1 VASIEKYDTSADVAA
16 EAARSAI
23 AVLKQAID
31 TFGEARWVLAG
42 GSSPMAA
49 YKVIVAEYPDALDW
63 SKVVAVIGDERA
75 VGVESPDSNWGQV
88 TPLLFGT
95 PQTASVRGLRPVTE
109 EGAEIAASR
118 YNEELGSLVAD
129 GDTAPRFDL
138 AWLGVGEDGHTL
150 SLFPGHPEFKE
161 NDEDLVV
168 PIHNS
173 PKPPSDRITLTVKA
187 LTNTV
192 NAVIFATGAGKK
204 DALARALSEKTLPI
218 ARVSS
223 VLESGGAGVRWLFD
237 AAAAS

>member
-1 VASIEKYDTSADVAA
+1 VASIEKYETSADVAA

-49 YKVIVAEYPDALDW
+49 YKIIVADYANALDW

-95 PQTASVRGLRPVTE
+95 PTTGAVRGLRPVTE
-109 EGAEIAASR
+109 QGAEIAATR
-118 YNEELGSLVAD
+118 YNAEIGALV
-129 GDTAPRFDL
+129 GPGETAPRFDL
-138 AWLGVGEDGHTL
+138 VWLGVGEDGHTL
-150 SLFPGHPEFKE
+150 SLFPGHPEFNE
-161 NDEDLVV
+161 ADEDLVV

-173 PKPPSDRITLTVKA
+173 PKPPSDRITLTTKA
-187 LTNTV
+187 LTNTG

-204 DALARALSEKTLPI
+204 DALALALSEKTLPI

-223 VLESGGAGVRWLFD
+223 VLESGGAEVRWLFD

>member
-1 VASIEKYDTSADVAA
+1 MASIEKYETSSDVAA

-42 GSSPMAA
+42 GSSPMSA
-49 YKVIVAEYPDALDW
+49 YAIIVAEYTDALDW

-75 VGVESPDSNWGQV
+75 VGVDSPDSNWGQV

-95 PQTASVRGLRPVTE
+95 PSTSVVRGLRPVTE
-109 EGAEIAASR
+109 QGAEIAASR
-118 YNEELGSLVAD
+118 YNEEIGKLMGA
-129 GDTAPRFDL
+129 GDAAPRFDL
-138 AWLGVGEDGHTL
+138 VWLGVGEDGHTL
-150 SLFPGHPEFKE
+150 SLFPGHPEFNE

-173 PKPPSDRITLTVKA
+173 PKPPSDRITLTTKS
-187 LTNTV
+187 LTNTR
-192 NAVIFATGAGKK
+192 NAVIFATGAGKR
-204 DALARALSEKTLPI
+204 DALALALSEQTLPI

-223 VLESGGAGVRWLFD
+223 VLESHGAQVRWLFD
-237 AAAAS
+237 EAAAS